1 MYSSQTKDQRMG
13 NDKIL
18 LEGLAFY
25 GYHGL
30 NQEEKILGQRFIVD
44 VSMELDLQQA
54 GKSDDLND
62 TVSYSAVY
70 DDIREIIQGPS
81 VNLLEALAEK
91 ITQAILRY
99 EGVQA
104 VTVRVKKPE
113 VPLKGSILEYTGV
126 QIRRTS

>member
-1 MYSSQTKDQRMG
+1 ME

-91 ITQAILRY
+91 IAQAILKFER
-99 EGVQA
+99 VQA

-126 QIRRTS
+126 EIRRPL